1 MTFSST
7 EVVLVAFTIGPEV
20 WHAHRHRHPATAKQM
35 RVQPLH
41 SPNTGPRVQIRFG
54 AHDLWV
60 TAEDAYR
67 LADLLADAAD
77 QAEEWGEESAEKI
90 EQVWASRPLYTSE
103 GAV

>member
-1 MTFSST
+1 
-7 EVVLVAFTIGPEV
+7 
-20 WHAHRHRHPATAKQM
+20 M

-41 SPNTGPRVQIRFG
+41 SVNTGPRVQVRFG

-77 QAEEWGEESAEKI
+77 QAEAWAEESAAVVE
-90 EQVWASRPLYTSE
+90 EQWQQRPYYTSTSE
-103 GAV
+103 GAA

>member
-1 MTFSST
+1 M
-7 EVVLVAFTIGPEV
+7 AFMIGPEV
-20 WHAHRHRHPATAKQM
+20 FHAHRHRHSATTKQS

-41 SPNTGPRVQIRFG
+41 SPNTGSRVQVRFG

-60 TAEDAYR
+60 TAADAYR

-77 QAEEWGEESAEKI
+77 QAEAWGEESAQKM

>member
-1 MTFSST
+1 M
-7 EVVLVAFTIGPEV
+7 AFMIGPEV
-20 WHAHRHRHPATAKQM
+20 FHAHRHRHSATTKQS

-41 SPNTGPRVQIRFG
+41 SPNTGSRVQVRFG

-77 QAEEWGEESAEKI
+77 QAEEWAEEAAKLVE
-90 EQVWASRPLYTSE
+90 EQWEQRPYYTSTSE
-103 GAV
+103 GAA

>member
-1 MTFSST
+1 MM
-7 EVVLVAFTIGPEV
+7 AFTIGPEV
-20 WHAHRHRHPATAKQM
+20 SHAHRRRHSATTKQM

-41 SPNTGPRVQIRFG
+41 SSNTGPRVQVRFG

-77 QAEEWGEESAEKI
+77 QAEAWGEESAGEI
-90 EQVWASRPLYTSE
+90 EQAWADRPLYTSE
-103 GAV
+103 GAA